1 MLYFANDY
9 CRTAHPDVLR
19 RLLDTSDDRLAG
31 YGEDVICASAARKIR
46 EAAGA
51 PDADVF
57 FISGGT
63 QTNQLCIDSLLQSY
77 EGAVC
82 ADTGHIN
89 VHEAGA
95 IEYTSHGIIALPGEN
110 GLLDP
115 GTLEEYMQGFEA
127 DESRDHMIQ
136 PRLVYLSHPTE
147 LGTLYSLSAL
157 ERMREVCD
165 RHGLLLYIDG
175 ARLGYALACP
185 GNDVTLQDLS
195 RLCDAFYIGG
205 TKCGTMTGEALVFP
219 KGAPRHFITL
229 QKQHG
234 AMLAKGWINGLQ
246 FDALFE
252 GGAYVRICEKA
263 IRQADRLRA
272 ALKERGFDFFVEN
285 PTNQV
290 FVLLTAGEA
299 DILSKKIVFTRWSE
313 PAPGMIAVRFCTSW
327 ATEDEEIEG
336 LVSALDEIRRK

>member
-9 CRTAHPDVLR
+9 CRTAHPEVMR
-19 RLLDTSDDRLAG
+19 RLLETSGDRLAG
-31 YGEDVICASAARKIR
+31 YGEDAVCASAARKIR
-46 EAAGA
+46 EAAKA
-51 PDADVF
+51 SEADVY

-82 ADTGHIN
+82 ASTGHIN

-115 GTLEEYMQGFEA
+115 YTLDEYMLGFEA

-147 LGTLYSLSAL
+147 YGTLYTLPSL

-185 GNDVTLQDLS
+185 SNDVTLPDLS
-195 RLCDAFYIGG
+195 RLCDAYYIGG
-205 TKCGTMTGEALVFP
+205 TKCGAMTGEALVFP

-234 AMLAKGWINGLQ
+234 AMLAKGWINGAQ
-246 FDALFE
+246 FDALFTD
-252 GGAYVRICEKA
+252 GLYVRICENA
-263 IRQADRLRA
+263 IKLADRLRD

-290 FVLLTAGEA
+290 FVLLTAAEA
-299 DILSKKIVFTRWSE
+299 EKLSEKIVFARWSE
-313 PAPGMIAVRFCTSW
+313 PAPGMVAVRFCTSW
-327 ATEDEEIEG
+327 ATEDDEIDG
-336 LVSALDEIRRK
+336 LISALDEIRRK